1 MKNSLKTVKKVV
13 MFIVGIFINALGIVL
28 ITKTNLGTAQI
39 SSIAYVVSLSYSSI
53 SFGMATF
60 LLNVSFIIM
69 QLIILKGKMNFEL
82 LLQLPV
88 SFLLGFFISVYMRL
102 FSGLMLDG
110 MLLKLAILLLGCIIL
125 AFGISVEIAPDI
137 VKIPG
142 KGIVYLISKKN

>member
-28 ITKTNLGTAQI
+28 ITKTNLGTVQI

-69 QLIILKGKMNFEL
+69 QLIILKGKMNF
-82 LLQLPV
+82 V
-88 SFLLGFFISVYMRL
+88 DRL
-102 FSGLMLDG
+102 
-110 MLLKLAILLLGCIIL
+110 
-125 AFGISVEIAPDI
+125 
-137 VKIPG
+137 
-142 KGIVYLISKKN
+142 Y